1 MKKIY
6 IAMAAMLAVA
16 LASCQMEEQAFKNEE
31 FSPNTVVFGVGRTAG
46 TKAAGPAV
54 ISRQNISSMG
64 DVEVDG
70 YKLFLEETV
79 TLLDDC
85 APATKGTP
93 AYTENVGT
101 LYGSKLGVYSTHT
114 NFGDATYEKMDND
127 LQGGGWRYQHN
138 YATNPWPDEETAVD
152 FYFRMPTDMS
162 GIGEGGFTY
171 AKSGSAQT
179 ISFSYTSPASAAEQ
193 QDILFGARSASK
205 ADYTTSL
212 PNGIPVLLNHALTG
226 VKFALA
232 DDIKATIMIDS
243 VSFIGLIDKGSC
255 VVTPASED
263 NYRDS
268 ITNYSSSASG
278 VVVWKDTTR
287 TGSTHYANYTD
298 IVTYA
303 KNTAG
308 RFSSAG
314 DYPKSFANGGNS
326 NNLDDADGNAAQTFW
341 LIPQK
346 LTAATKLTIHYV
358 VKASA
363 DAATGTPYEFTIDF
377 GKTLKDKS
385 VEWKAGELHT
395 YTIRV
400 DDVNVK
406 IEDNV
411 EIEGPVTVTA
421 TDDSGN
427 SITYQSYEGSYKE
440 NVVITNTGNT
450 DAYIRAAIIGQ
461 WLDVNGDPVFG
472 FTDYTAGDVVLVDS
486 WYQDQF
492 VKAANADKARSHG
505 HFSRLAGYTYSGSDS
520 SYENYPA
527 TGKWVRGADG
537 FYYYTEKVEAGESIP
552 SDDPLFKKYTVGEAP
567 AVKVAGQKTDIYF
580 QLEISTQAISAK
592 KLDGSDY
599 AWDEAWENATGTRPV
614 ASN

>member
-6 IAMAAMLAVA
+6 IALAIMAAAA
-16 LASCQMEEQAFKNEE
+16 LTSCRVEEPSFNSSEIGENA
-31 FSPNTVVFGVGRTAG
+31 VVFGVGRTAG
-46 TKAAGPAV
+46 TKASGPAV
-54 ISRQNISSMG
+54 ISRQNLSSIENG
-64 DVEVDG
+64 EADG
-70 YKLFLEETV
+70 PKLFLEETV
-79 TLLDDC
+79 TVLDGTV
-85 APATKGTP
+85 ATKGTP

-101 LYGSKLGVYSTHT
+101 LYGSKLGVYSTMES
-114 NFGDATYEKMDND
+114 FGDATYDKMDGSTVD
-127 LQGGGWRYQHN
+127 GGWRYQHN
-138 YATNPWPDEETAVD
+138 YASNPWPDEETAVD

-232 DDIKATIMIDS
+232 EDIKATIMIDS

-255 VVTPASED
+255 VVTPASEG
-263 NYRDS
+263 NYRDN

-298 IVTYA
+298 TVTYA

-308 RFSSAG
+308 SFTSAG

-346 LTAATKLTIHYV
+346 LTAQTRLTIHYV

-363 DAATGTPYEFTIDF
+363 NAATGTPYEFTIDF
-377 GKTLKDKS
+377 GKVLEGKS

-406 IEDNV
+406 IED
-411 EIEGPVTVTA
+411 TVTA
-421 TDDSGN
+421 TEKSGV
-427 SITYQSYEGSYKE
+427 T
-440 NVVITNTGNT
+440 ITNTGNT
-450 DAYIRAAIIGQ
+450 AAFIRAALVGQ
-461 WLDVNGDPVFG
+461 WLNSDDNPVFG
-472 FTDYTAGDVVLVDS
+472 FTDKVNNLYLVDS

-492 VKAANADKARSHG
+492 VTKEGASAPARTHG
-505 HFSRLAGYTYSGSDS
+505 KFEELAGYDKDNGYNDWYLCT
-520 SYENYPA
+520 
-527 TGKWVRGADG
+527 DG
-537 FYYYTEKVEAGESIP
+537 YYYYKYAVEPTYTTGS
-552 SDDPLFKKYTVGEAP
+552 SLFSKYTVGTTPSVEIAGVDTEVYFVLEIATQAVTAKQLDGSYYEAN
-567 AVKVAGQKTDIYF
+567 AGQKDGW
-580 QLEISTQAISAK
+580 QL
-592 KLDGSDY
+592 
-599 AWDEAWENATGTRPV
+599 AWKNATGTAPTV
-614 ASN
+614 QQ

>member
-6 IAMAAMLAVA
+6 IAMAAMLAAA
-16 LASCQMEEQAFKNEE
+16 LTSCQMEEQSFKNEE

-79 TLLDDC
+79 TILDET
-85 APATKGTP
+85 PATKGTP

-101 LYGSKLGVYSTHT
+101 LYGNKLGVYSDNTK
-114 NFGDATYEKMDND
+114 FGDATYEKMDNV

-205 ADYTTSL
+205 ANYTTSL

-255 VVTPASED
+255 VVTPASEG
-263 NYRDS
+263 NYRDN

-298 IVTYA
+298 TVTYA

-308 RFSSAG
+308 SFTSAG

-346 LTAATKLTIHYV
+346 LTAQTRLTIHYV

-363 DAATGTPYEFTIDF
+363 NAATGTPYEFTIDF
-377 GKTLKDKS
+377 GKVLEGKS

-406 IEDNV
+406 IED
-411 EIEGPVTVTA
+411 TVTA
-421 TDDSGN
+421 TEKSGV
-427 SITYQSYEGSYKE
+427 T
-440 NVVITNTGNT
+440 ITNTGNT
-450 DAYIRAAIIGQ
+450 AAFIRAALVGQ
-461 WLDVNGDPVFG
+461 WLNSDDNPVFG
-472 FTDYTAGDVVLVDS
+472 FTDKVNNLYLVDS

-492 VKAANADKARSHG
+492 VTKEGASAPARTHG
-505 HFSRLAGYTYSGSDS
+505 KFEELAGYDKDNGYNDWYLCT
-520 SYENYPA
+520 
-527 TGKWVRGADG
+527 DG
-537 FYYYTEKVEAGESIP
+537 YYYYKYAVEPTYTTGS
-552 SDDPLFKKYTVGEAP
+552 SLFSKYTVGTTPSVEIAGVDTEVYFVLEIATQAVTAKQLDGSYYEAN
-567 AVKVAGQKTDIYF
+567 AGQKDGW
-580 QLEISTQAISAK
+580 QL
-592 KLDGSDY
+592 
-599 AWDEAWENATGTRPV
+599 AWKNATGTAPTV
-614 ASN
+614 QQ